1 MVKKVNMKK
10 MTGIMG
16 TMERKKKTVMVKT
29 NEMTNTTYSTNPLT
43 WSRKTGRQEIWLYL
57 KLMR

>member
-1 MVKKVNMKK
+1 
-10 MTGIMG
+10 MTGIVG
-16 TMERKKKTVMVKT
+16 TMEWKKKTVMVKT

-43 WSRKTGRQEIWLYL
+43 WSRKPGRQEIWLYL